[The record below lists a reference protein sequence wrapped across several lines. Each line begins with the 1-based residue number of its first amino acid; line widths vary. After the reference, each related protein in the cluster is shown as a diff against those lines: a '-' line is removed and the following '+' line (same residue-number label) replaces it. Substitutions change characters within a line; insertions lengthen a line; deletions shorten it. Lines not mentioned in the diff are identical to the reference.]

1 MATHWPVRFKSPVR
15 LVAVCRI
22 CPLFYLSQE
31 RSCSQSCFKRVQE
44 WIEDYKEHDP
54 NHRHTSHLYGL
65 HPGRQIT
72 KNATPDLYDAAKK
85 SLEARGDGGKG
96 WSMAWKVN
104 FWARFHDGDRAYK
117 LLQNLLRKMTLSNLF
132 DDHPPFQIDG
142 NFGGTAAIAEML
154 LQSHDGEVH
163 LLPALPKAWPDGSI
177 TGLGARGGFE
187 VDLSWKNGNLDSAT
201 IRSLNGNTLKLRYGS
216 NTVEQTPAAGESF
229 TWKGKSLAL
238 VDGA

>member
-72 KNATPDLYDAAKK
+72 KNATPDHQERDSR
-85 SLEARGDGGKG
+85 SLRRGKE
-96 WSMAWKVN
+96 V
-104 FWARFHDGDRAYK
+104 
-117 LLQNLLRKMTLSNLF
+117 
-132 DDHPPFQIDG
+132 
-142 NFGGTAAIAEML
+142 FGG
-154 LQSHDGEVH
+154 
-163 LLPALPKAWPDGSI
+163 AWGRRQRLEY
-177 TGLGARGGFE
+177 GVEGQFLGAFSRRGPCLQAATESAQEDDFE
-187 VDLSWKNGNLDSAT
+187 
-201 IRSLNGNTLKLRYGS
+201 
-216 NTVEQTPAAGESF
+216 QPF
-229 TWKGKSLAL
+229 
-238 VDGA
+238 